1 MSDEAAPKPWQ
12 HRMPD
17 DQFDRMKSILS
28 APSPIGLEAAM
39 TEGVLAP
46 MAEGFMPAE
55 WKIHRFRG
63 NAGIVIDTAPAAAD
77 AFTVMLIGHADKI
90 RLQVRSIG
98 SDGKIWVNSDS
109 FLPVTLLGEEV
120 LLYSEDPEEPGT
132 FRVIEGGTI
141 EGIGAAHFASADVR
155 SGRKGIKA
163 EDLFLELQI
172 HGKEKEDQVK
182 RLGIRSGD
190 PILLKR
196 KIRRGF
202 SPDTFFGAYLDNGL
216 GCFVMIE
223 VARLLAEAG
232 GLKNVRFLGAAAAY
246 EEIGRFGS
254 RVLAQ
259 EFRPDVVI
267 GADVSHDLAAAPGVG
282 DKRYTPV
289 AMGEGFSMQSGAVTS
304 AYLNKLLAQVAIDH
318 EIPVQRILSGR
329 DTGTDAMAA
338 VLASIDAAAASI
350 GFPIRNMHTSTEI
363 GHTGDVLAAI
373 HATFELLRSMD
384 AMNDGAGIDAGD
396 FRRGHPRLDGADAL
410 EHRAEN

>member
-1 MSDEAAPKPWQ
+1 
-12 HRMPD
+12 
-17 DQFDRMKSILS
+17 
-28 APSPIGLEAAM
+28 M

-46 MAEGFMPAE
+46 MTEEFMPAG
-55 WKIHRFRG
+55 WKVHRFTG
-63 NAGIVIDTAPAAAD
+63 NAGIVIDTAPDAKD

-109 FLPVTLLGEEV
+109 FLPTTLLGEEV
-120 LLYSEDPEEPGT
+120 LLFSEDPENPGA
-132 FRVIEGGTI
+132 FRVLDGGTI
-141 EGIGAAHFASADVR
+141 EGVGAAHFASADLKA
-155 SGRKGIKA
+155 GRKGIKA
-163 EDLFLELQI
+163 ENLFLELQI
-172 HGKEKEDQVK
+172 HGKEKEEQVK

-196 KIRRGF
+196 PIRRGF

-232 GLKNVRFLGAAAAY
+232 GLKNLRFLGAAAAY

-259 EFRPDVVI
+259 EFRPNVVI

-282 DKRYTPV
+282 DKRYTPI
-289 AMGEGFSMQSGAVTS
+289 AMGSGFSMQSGAITS
-304 AYLNKLLAQVAIDH
+304 SYLNSLLSRVTVEHD
-318 EIPVQRILSGR
+318 IPVQRVLAGR

-338 VLASIDAAAASI
+338 VLASIDAAATSV

-363 GHTGDVLAAI
+363 GHTGDVLAAV
-373 HATFELLRSMD
+373 HGVFELLRSMD
-384 AMNDGAGIDAGD
+384 AMNGGAGVSAGD
-396 FRRGHPRLDGADAL
+396 FQQGHPRLDRADAL
-410 EHRAEN
+410 EHSDG